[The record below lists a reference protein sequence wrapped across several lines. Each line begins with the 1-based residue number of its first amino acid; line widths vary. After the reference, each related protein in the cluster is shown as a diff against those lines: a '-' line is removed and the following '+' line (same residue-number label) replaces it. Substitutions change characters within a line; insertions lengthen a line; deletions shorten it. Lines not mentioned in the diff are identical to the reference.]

1 MPKHNI
7 FAQNRSKLCNIG
19 YMMRV
24 SLATVDKNILT
35 AMGYFNA
42 K

>member
-1 MPKHNI
+1 MPKQHDI

-24 SLATVDKNILT
+24 SLATVDKNI
-35 AMGYFNA
+35 FNSNGLF
-42 K
+42 